1 MWFCL
6 KEDNSMEK
14 HYDPV
19 IASSLLVFARK
30 EEWRQMRDYLGGLS
44 NSGFRVA
51 SYVLAERVLTTLD
64 NAAYWQCF
72 AGIAQT
78 DTKAY
83 LKTFLKAAVA
93 SYKKGI
99 VSFDSP
105 NFLSFANS
113 CRRSETSIDRQKTL
127 QMLLP
132 QLSTYEEAECVL
144 EAFCG
149 DDTNLKLRYLTA
161 SAESS
166 VCYFALFRLMKQ
178 SDLPAG
184 RTEECLK
191 CILKRGTP
199 TAYNFVSVMKEY
211 FGLDGEHGGF
221 SLRVRPYELSRIEN
235 NYSNFVEIITCI

>member
-1 MWFCL
+1 
-6 KEDNSMEK
+6 MEK

-19 IASSLLVFARK
+19 IASRLQVLAGK
-30 EEWRQMRDYLGGLS
+30 KEWRQMRDYLSSLS
-44 NSGFRVA
+44 NSGFRIA

-64 NAAYWQCF
+64 NVSYWQCF
-72 AGIAQT
+72 ADIART

-93 SYKKGI
+93 NYRKGT
-99 VSFDSP
+99 VSFDAP
-105 NFLSFANS
+105 DFLSFANS
-113 CRRSETSIDRQKTL
+113 CRQSETSIDRQKTL

-132 QLSTYEEAECVL
+132 QLSTYEEAELVL

-149 DDTNLKLRYLTA
+149 DDANLKLRYLTS
-161 SAESS
+161 SAESAA
-166 VCYFALFRLMKQ
+166 CYFALFRLMKQ

-191 CILKRGTP
+191 CIVKRGTP

-211 FGLDGEHGGF
+211 FGLGGEHGGF

-235 NYSNFVEIITCI
+235 HYSNFIEIITCI